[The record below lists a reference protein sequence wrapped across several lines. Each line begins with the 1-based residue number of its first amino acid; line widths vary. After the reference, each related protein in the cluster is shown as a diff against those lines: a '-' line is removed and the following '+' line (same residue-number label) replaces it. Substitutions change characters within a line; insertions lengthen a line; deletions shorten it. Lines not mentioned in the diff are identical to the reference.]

1 MLNINLDEE
10 SEHYLRD
17 ILSTEKTTSSELIK
31 RLLRTQWLA
40 LQSPKTFLER
50 REESPQ
56 QLLQGPADLSD
67 RDVRKQKIADYL
79 RQKQQTEQS

>member
-50 REESPQ
+50 REEPPQ
-56 QLLQGPADLSD
+56 QLLQGPTDLSD

>member
-50 REESPQ
+50 REEPPQ

>member
-10 SEHYLRD
+10 SEHYLLE
-17 ILSTEKTTSSELIK
+17 ILSAEKTTSGELVK

-50 REESPQ
+50 RGEPPNH
-56 QLLQGPADLSD
+56 LLNGPADLSD
-67 RDVRKQKIADYL
+67 RDVRKQRVGDYL
-79 RQKQQTEQS
+79 KQRHQAEQ

>member
-10 SEHYLRD
+10 AEQYLLD
-17 ILSTEKTTSSELIK
+17 ILSAEKPSSSELVK

-50 REESPQ
+50 RGESPRH
-56 QLLQGPADLSD
+56 LLSGPSDLSD
-67 RDVRKQKIADYL
+67 RDVRKQKVGDYL
-79 RQKQQTEQS
+79 RQRHQAEQS